1 MIKRVPEGFK
11 LFPHREPTISIFRVS
26 RAICTVHCDFGRGNA
41 EALNDLNN
49 NYQFKNIQ
57 ETWKTYSYPPNLK
70 RNIQET
76 WKTYSYPPNL
86 KRNIQFYLYISMW
99 TQSYVFIKGSFMFIF
114 TYFCGLNRLC
124 ASFPREVQGY
134 SQSNASC
141 YCRSKFGG
149 YTAIS

>member
-70 RNIQET
+70 RNIQ
-76 WKTYSYPPNL
+76 
-86 KRNIQFYLYISMW
+86 FYLYISMW

-124 ASFPREVQGY
+124 TSFPREVQGY

>member
-70 RNIQET
+70 RNIQ
-76 WKTYSYPPNL
+76 
-86 KRNIQFYLYISMW
+86 FYLYISMW
-99 TQSYVFIKGSFMFIF
+99 TQSYVFIKESFMFIF
-114 TYFCGLNRLC
+114 TYFCGLNRLRT
-124 ASFPREVQGY
+124 SFTREVQGY

>member
-49 NYQFKNIQ
+49 NYQFK
-57 ETWKTYSYPPNLK
+57 
-70 RNIQET
+70 NIQET

>member
-49 NYQFKNIQ
+49 DYQFK
-57 ETWKTYSYPPNLK
+57 
-70 RNIQET
+70 NIQET

>member
-57 ETWKTYSYPPNLK
+57 ETWKTYSYPPNL
-70 RNIQET
+70 N
-76 WKTYSYPPNL
+76 
-86 KRNIQFYLYISMW
+86 RNIQFYLYISMW

-124 ASFPREVQGY
+124 TSFPREVRGY
-134 SQSNASC
+134 SQSNPSC